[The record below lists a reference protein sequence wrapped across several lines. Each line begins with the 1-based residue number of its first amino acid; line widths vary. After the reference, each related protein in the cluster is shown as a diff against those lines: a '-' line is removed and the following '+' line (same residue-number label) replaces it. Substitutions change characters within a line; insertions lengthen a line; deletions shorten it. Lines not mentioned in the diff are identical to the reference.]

1 MEIDENAPER
11 DAALSSSPL
20 SDADSS
26 SGSDSDEQPKIEWLA
41 TGRERRSTAGN
52 RMKSMLANEEEPD
65 SDLEL
70 LFAEQGDD
78 QGFSD
83 VDAAA
88 SDDQMD
94 SSSDEEDNN
103 NNNDAEDLEGEKELE
118 RQAKERRAAQRKRKA
133 QEAIPVKF
141 RKRVRI
147 DTASVSSS
155 ATARPK
161 KKSERASWLPAVADM
176 PTRASSRKTTRI
188 SKEQLHQQ
196 MEEREARRLKQL
208 AQMEKKQAKLEAM
221 KKPPMT
227 QEDRLREAAIVE
239 ERNSKSLNRWE
250 EAEKQREEERLA
262 KLAALNN
269 RTLKGPVITFWSGV
283 GRVGDG
289 WLKNE
294 GYHFM
299 IEEKPK
305 RKPKPPKGKD
315 KDNEKGK
322 EDDATKT
329 TEAGDAPK
337 EAVNPDDKSVIVVK
351 QEDAVAKGT
360 PAPPTEDQTPKPNI
374 EVDQPEVATNEDAMV
389 VDEPVPK
396 DVTENT
402 VEGAEKTTVAETD
415 KPTDMNIDD
424 NSAAAEPTPTSE
436 AEKPNKVDDQPE
448 KPTSPQNAAEA
459 ESKSIEESTPT
470 AAKEIEPESTVPDA
484 KPESKTDTSA
494 DEPLPKPSTE
504 ASSDAPVESKDV
516 TTTESQDVAMA
527 DAAPATL
534 TETTTPVAPQP
545 PVSSTETPKEDQA
558 AGTPQATDP
567 AQSMGPESVPVSK
580 PTSQL
585 PSEAVTPVAT
595 APEDTSTGE
604 ATTRNAIMFQNFH
617 EPAIRDKPTQ
627 TMLLFGR
634 KMSKLPKQPPPAICG
649 VTNTLARYRDP
660 VTKIPFATAAAY
672 GELQR
677 LQSSQYQWSKLLGC
691 WVGSGTVAAKGVPE
705 RFLRTA
711 RCPTL
716 EEVERIQAKKEQ
728 RIAAEKA
735 EKEKAKELEKAEKE
749 KKKAAAKEKKKG
761 DAASAAAKTEG
772 TADDPTAAAAAAA
785 PAPAPAEVTAQ

>member
-1 MEIDENAPER
+1 MEIDEIPPER

-103 NNNDAEDLEGEKELE
+103 NNNDAENLEGEKELE

-147 DTASVSSS
+147 DTASTSA

-250 EAEKQREEERLA
+250 AAEKQREEERLA

-315 KDNEKGK
+315 KDAERAK
-322 EDDATKT
+322 EEDAAKAAEGT
-329 TEAGDAPK
+329 GDAPK
-337 EAVNPDDKSVIVVK
+337 EAANGDDKTGIVVK
-351 QEDAVAKGT
+351 QEDAAKDT
-360 PAPPTEDQTPKPNI
+360 PAPVTEGQTQDPTPDAG
-374 EVDQPEVATNEDAMV
+374 QPGDAANGDAMA
-389 VDEPVPK
+389 VDEPNTTAPGEQADKETAKDQVP
-396 DVTENT
+396 
-402 VEGAEKTTVAETD
+402 EGDKTAD
-415 KPTDMNIDD
+415 KPTEEPPTTVEETTTSNADKPITADGQNDAT
-424 NSAAAEPTPTSE
+424 AAATD
-436 AEKPNKVDDQPE
+436 AVDTE
-448 KPTSPQNAAEA
+448 SKPT
-459 ESKSIEESTPT
+459 EESTP
-470 AAKEIEPESTVPDA
+470 AAKEAQQPVSTGPGAQADSQA
-484 KPESKTDTSA
+484 DTA
-494 DEPLPKPSTE
+494 NKAQPKAATETGAEVKTE
-504 ASSDAPVESKDV
+504 ATATPK
-516 TTTESQDVAMA
+516 TESQDVPMT
-527 DAAPATL
+527 DAAPATQAD
-534 TETTTPVAPQP
+534 TTAVAAQP
-545 PVSSTETPKEDQA
+545 STASADAPKEGQAA
-558 AGTPQATDP
+558 AGTPQATES
-567 AQSMGPESVPVSK
+567 AQSVGPESVPVSK

-585 PSEAVTPVAT
+585 PSEAATPLPT
-595 APEDTSTGE
+595 GPEDTSTGE

-672 GELQR
+672 SELQR

-716 EEVERIQAKKEQ
+716 EEVERIAAKKEQ
-728 RIAAEKA
+728 RIAAETA

-761 DAASAAAKTEG
+761 GAASEEAVKAEEVAVAA
-772 TADDPTAAAAAAA
+772 
-785 PAPAPAEVTAQ
+785 Q